1 MKKIVLT
8 TLLAFFIQM
17 AFSQSNKIET
27 TEIKTEIACDHCLKC
42 ESCDQNIFLK
52 VKDNTKGVK
61 SIKVDSEKNII
72 TVKYNSE
79 KTSLSEI
86 EEAIALAGYKA
97 NDQEPTAE
105 AYNQLDGCCKKK

>member
-1 MKKIVLT
+1 MKNLFL
-8 TLLAFFIQM
+8 TLLF
-17 AFSQSNKIET
+17 AFSIQLAYSQPNKIET
-27 TEIKTEIACDHCLKC
+27 AEIKTEIVCDHCLKC

-52 VKDNTKGVK
+52 VKDNTKGVR
-61 SIKVDSEKNII
+61 SIKVNPEKNII

-86 EEAIALAGYKA
+86 EAAIALAGFKA

-105 AYNQLDGCCKKK
+105 AYNQLDGCCKK